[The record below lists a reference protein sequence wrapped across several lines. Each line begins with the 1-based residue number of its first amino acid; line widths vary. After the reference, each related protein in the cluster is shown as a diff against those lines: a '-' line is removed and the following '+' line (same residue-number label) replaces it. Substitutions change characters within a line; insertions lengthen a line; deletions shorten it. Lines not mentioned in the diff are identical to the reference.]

1 MKEVAQYHKKS
12 RDEYKEALVAL
23 HNKQE
28 ISNKVIKSLQAE
40 NDELKNIIEKN
51 SLDKSS
57 QVQKLLEKIDDIQRI
72 NNEKKNIMENLEKE
86 QEKAKAKFKELQ
98 QQNKDLNLK
107 LETVQN
113 VQDEPTNLSEE
124 LGILDPR
131 AHNVSP
137 AGEPDDTFFQKT
149 THVKSHDANFNGETL
164 VKKIWKL
171 NKFQLKKSIN
181 SQKLKLASDIL
192 QLKEKEFSENK
203 RCACKRFCG
212 IHH

>member
-1 MKEVAQYHKKS
+1 M
-12 RDEYKEALVAL
+12 
-23 HNKQE
+23 
-28 ISNKVIKSLQAE
+28 
-40 NDELKNIIEKN
+40 
-51 SLDKSS
+51 
-57 QVQKLLEKIDDIQRI
+57 
-72 NNEKKNIMENLEKE
+72 
-86 QEKAKAKFKELQ
+86 
-98 QQNKDLNLK
+98 
-107 LETVQN
+107 
-113 VQDEPTNLSEE
+113 
-124 LGILDPR
+124 ILDPR

-181 SQKLKLASDIL
+181 SQKLKLNSDIL

-212 IHH
+212 INH